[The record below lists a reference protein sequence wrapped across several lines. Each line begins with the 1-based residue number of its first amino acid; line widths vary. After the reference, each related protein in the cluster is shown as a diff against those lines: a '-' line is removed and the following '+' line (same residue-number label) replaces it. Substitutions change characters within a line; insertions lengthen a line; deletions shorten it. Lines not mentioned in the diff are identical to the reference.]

1 MNIGGGKERSER
13 MLLAKVENG
22 KNMMSADSVRFLVLH
37 CSASRCNEDYS
48 VEQLRR
54 DHKARGFYDIGYH
67 FYIRKDGTMTQ
78 HRKLLEVGAHARPY
92 NRCSI
97 GICYEG
103 GLDEQGKPC
112 NTMTTEQETR
122 LIDLFR
128 NLKILFPKAKIVGH
142 RDLPGTTPK
151 ECRVWMLEAGLPD
164 TALINSYNSFWLAL
178 LAKGV
183 YHDTSLQSA
192 SDLLLQ
198 NQFLLHILHFLPWL
212 RRRPLQ

>member
-1 MNIGGGKERSER
+1 MRQSQY
-13 MLLAKVENG
+13 
-22 KNMMSADSVRFLVLH
+22 MSANDIKYLVLH

-78 HRKLLEVGAHARPY
+78 HRMLLEVGAHARPY

-151 ECRVWMLEAGLPD
+151 VCPCLDAGSWAAHHHLD
-164 TALINSYNSFWLAL
+164 
-178 LAKGV
+178 
-183 YHDTSLQSA
+183 
-192 SDLLLQ
+192 
-198 NQFLLHILHFLPWL
+198 
-212 RRRPLQ
+212 

>member
-1 MNIGGGKERSER
+1 MRQSQY
-13 MLLAKVENG
+13 
-22 KNMMSADSVRFLVLH
+22 MSANDIKYLVLH
-37 CSASRCNEDYS
+37 CSASRCNQDYS

-122 LIDLFR
+122 LIE
-128 NLKILFPKAKIVGH
+128 KAKIVGH

-151 ECRVWMLEAGLPD
+151 ECPCLDAGSWAARHRLD
-164 TALINSYNSFWLAL
+164 
-178 LAKGV
+178 
-183 YHDTSLQSA
+183 
-192 SDLLLQ
+192 
-198 NQFLLHILHFLPWL
+198 
-212 RRRPLQ
+212 

>member
-1 MNIGGGKERSER
+1 MNIGGGKVRSER

-37 CSASRCNEDYS
+37 CSASRCNQDYS

-78 HRKLLEVGAHARPY
+78 HRKLLMVGAHARPY

-112 NTMTTEQETR
+112 QESEDS
-122 LIDLFR
+122 LSESEDCGSSGL
-128 NLKILFPKAKIVGH
+128 A
-142 RDLPGTTPK
+142 RDY
-151 ECRVWMLEAGLPD
+151 
-164 TALINSYNSFWLAL
+164 S
-178 LAKGV
+178 KGV
-183 YHDTSLQSA
+183 SVPGCWKLGCPT
-192 SDLLLQ
+192 
-198 NQFLLHILHFLPWL
+198 P
-212 RRRPLQ
+212 P

>member
-1 MNIGGGKERSER
+1 MNIGGGKVRSER
-13 MLLAKVENG
+13 MLLVKVENG

-37 CSASRCNEDYS
+37 CSASRCNQDYS

-103 GLDEQGKPC
+103 GLNEEGRAC
-112 NTMTTEQETR
+112 NTITPQQFERIQE
-122 LIDLFR
+122 LLAV
-128 NLKILFPKAKIVGH
+128 LKKLFPKAKIVGH

-151 ECRVWMLEAGLPD
+151 ECPCLDAHAVFGWIEELC
-164 TALINSYNSFWLAL
+164 
-178 LAKGV
+178 
-183 YHDTSLQSA
+183 
-192 SDLLLQ
+192 
-198 NQFLLHILHFLPWL
+198 
-212 RRRPLQ
+212 

>member
-1 MNIGGGKERSER
+1 MNIGGEKVRSER
-13 MLLAKVENG
+13 MLLAKVEDG
-22 KNMMSADSVRFLVLH
+22 KNMMSADSIRFLVLH
-37 CSASRCNEDYS
+37 CSASRCDQDYS

-103 GLDEQGKPC
+103 GLDEKGKPC
-112 NTMTTEQETR
+112 NTITPQQFERIQE
-122 LIDLFR
+122 LLAV
-128 NLKILFPKAKIVGH
+128 LKRLFPKAKIVGH

-151 ECRVWMLEAGLPD
+151 ECPCLDAGSWALQQKLE
-164 TALINSYNSFWLAL
+164 
-178 LAKGV
+178 
-183 YHDTSLQSA
+183 
-192 SDLLLQ
+192 
-198 NQFLLHILHFLPWL
+198 
-212 RRRPLQ
+212 